1 MFANPRLPGIGALL
15 VAASAWGGMFIVSK
29 GVLEHIDPVWFTL
42 IRYLIS
48 GVLFAV
54 LLVPRGAAPWRNLR
68 ANATPLALRGSV
80 GFGVFSVA
88 LLTGLAHTE
97 PSHGAVI
104 MATMPITTQFVR
116 WALDGV
122 KPARATLL
130 TSVLAL
136 AGVVTVS
143 GVFSH
148 HAAGAAST
156 LPGDALILAST
167 LAWVWYTRGAAE
179 FAQLEIVEYTALTV
193 LAALPVLVLGAA
205 FATAF
210 DFAEVPAAADLQ
222 VSWHA
227 LVFVGVVASA
237 LAIVAFNFG
246 VRTLGAVTGTA
257 FLNFVPVSALL
268 MATALGKMPTAN
280 ELVGAAMVIGALLV
294 HTAASL
300 RGAKASVAPAKPRV
314 AGVIRRECTQTNV

>member
-1 MFANPRLPGIGALL
+1 MQAFIKAEVGIQTNEWPPARDPPMLAASKLEPIMFANPRLPGIGALL
-15 VAASAWGGMFIVSK
+15 VAASAWGGMFVVSK
-29 GVLEHIDPVWFTL
+29 GVLEHVDPVWFTL
-42 IRYLIS
+42 ISYLIS

-54 LLVPRGAAPWRNLR
+54 LLLPRGAAPWRNLR

-156 LPGDALILAST
+156 VPGDALILAST
-167 LAWVWYTRGAAE
+167 LAWVWYTRGATQ

-193 LAALPVLVLGAA
+193 LAALPVLALGAV

-210 DFAEVPAAADLQ
+210 DLAEVPSAENLQ
-222 VSWHA
+222 MSWH
-227 LVFVGVVASA
+227 
-237 LAIVAFNFG
+237 
-246 VRTLGAVTGTA
+246 TLL
-257 FLNFVPVSALL
+257 F
-268 MATALGKMPTAN
+268 
-280 ELVGAAMVIGALLV
+280 
-294 HTAASL
+294 
-300 RGAKASVAPAKPRV
+300 
-314 AGVIRRECTQTNV
+314 